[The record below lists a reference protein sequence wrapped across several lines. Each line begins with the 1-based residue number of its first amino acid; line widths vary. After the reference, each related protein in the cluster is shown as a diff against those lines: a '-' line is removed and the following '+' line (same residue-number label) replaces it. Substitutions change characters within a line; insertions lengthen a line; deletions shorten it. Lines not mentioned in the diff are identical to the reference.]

1 MGSAARKQCKN
12 YQNIHIIQTG
22 KSREGDLSKK
32 NLSYLFKI
40 SWFER
45 LLLFLRKYLTNC
57 TVHCDVCDKKRNVGK
72 KQYS

>member
-32 NLSYLFKI
+32 KFK
-40 SWFER
+40 
-45 LLLFLRKYLTNC
+45 LPL
-57 TVHCDVCDKKRNVGK
+57 
-72 KQYS
+72 